1 MLKKNISTDCFLI
14 NCVKISLISLYYFL
28 KKLGMVSYFWRSS
41 WKTLKFLEPN
51 HLDDSVL
58 KHSCIEN
65 IYIKSAAGKKRTIS
79 PFLRTTIFRWCEK
92 NFFSRRKGCGSFFI
106 HLGRRWSY
114 PIFNF
119 KTNESSRNFCGGG
132 SCYTWQWEFHHHTP
146 RYGVVYT
153 ITLVVVPITSW
164 FSSTSHQWHWKNS
177 RII

>member
-1 MLKKNISTDCFLI
+1 MKNTQVFRTESFRRFSVKTFVYWEYLYNI
-14 NCVKISLISLYYFL
+14 NGGK
-28 KKLGMVSYFWRSS
+28 
-41 WKTLKFLEPN
+41 
-51 HLDDSVL
+51 
-58 KHSCIEN
+58 
-65 IYIKSAAGKKRTIS
+65 KKRTIS

-153 ITLVVVPITSW
+153 SSSTHCIMVQFYKPPMALEEFTGYLVPVVPQCCRWSED
-164 FSSTSHQWHWKNS
+164 S
-177 RII
+177 RPKEWRLTLCVIIIPE

>member
-1 MLKKNISTDCFLI
+1 MIDICKRI
-14 NCVKISLISLYYFL
+14 
-28 KKLGMVSYFWRSS
+28 S
-41 WKTLKFLEPN
+41 WKKIRKFFITESHKRFSFSN
-51 HLDDSVL
+51 SSIH
-58 KHSCIEN
+58 
-65 IYIKSAAGKKRTIS
+65 KSPVWQYFKEVAKKRTIS

-92 NFFSRRKGCGSFFI
+92 IFFSRRKGCGNFFI

>member
-1 MLKKNISTDCFLI
+1 MIRNRHPFFSELLFFWMSGWSISVKEYHEKKSENFFITESHKRFSFSNSSI
-14 NCVKISLISLYYFL
+14 HKSPVWQYF
-28 KKLGMVSYFWRSS
+28 KEV
-41 WKTLKFLEPN
+41 
-51 HLDDSVL
+51 
-58 KHSCIEN
+58 
-65 IYIKSAAGKKRTIS
+65 AKKRTIS

-146 RYGVVYT
+146 RYGVWYT
-153 ITLVVVPITSW
+153 LFWGVLMSLWMWSCVAYAHIYSITV
-164 FSSTSHQWHWKNS
+164 ST
-177 RII
+177 